1 MFSKSA
7 GRPETRGGARSF
19 TVSRPAHRQPTTTTS
34 RRLAAVVAGALLAAS
49 LAPLAAVP
57 ASAATAG
64 VGPIDQANGFPTW
77 YSDGTVKLQL
87 CYEAGMGCLSEP
99 PNPEAPVSYP
109 DNFPDEAFW
118 FAAAADVGTIGSY
131 EAALEAA
138 HANEAVIDGDQMG
151 FGRLRFRFENL
162 QPNKQYTITHP
173 YGVHTFTSTPDPQD
187 ASLGVINV
195 TLDEGCDPTATSACD
210 WAGVGASF
218 LGDYTTGSTATFLK
232 QDGAEAGTLGSIDT
246 ARTVTGAPSGNNFVQ
261 VVGPDAG
268 GPGVNTVTTNL
279 FTVQGLVAEGT
290 DGGPS
295 TPDLAAASD
304 SGRSSTDNI
313 TNVTAPTLTG
323 TLPAGTEGP
332 VELIVDSGAP
342 LAATVTGSTYSLTLA
357 SLAQGSHTVQAR
369 AGDLTSATLRFTV
382 DTAAPAVSV
391 VSPFPSSPSLDNTP
405 SLSFT
410 GESGAQF
417 ECQLLPT
424 NSTWDPTCS
433 SPKTWDAQANGS
445 YLFNVR
451 AKDAAGNVSPVAT
464 RPLQIGQ
471 TTPVAKAKLQD
482 FNSDGKADVVSRD
495 SSGRLWLYRG
505 TGTGGFQTKT
515 LAGTGWNGMTSIVS
529 PGDFSGDRK
538 ADIVARDSAGAL
550 WLYRG
555 DGAGRFAARTQIDSG
570 WSGMNAV
577 FGPGDFNSDGKIDL
591 MARDA
596 AGKLFLYFGN
606 GAGGVLG
613 SYQIGIGWNTM
624 NSIVAPGDFNGDG
637 KADLVARD
645 AAGNL
650 YLYPGN
656 GAFGFLGSKIK
667 IGNGW
672 SGMNTIAG
680 PGDFNGDRKADL
692 TARDS
697 SGRLFLFKGS
707 GTGGFLGKVQIG
719 SGWNIMNSIM

>member
-1 MFSKSA
+1 MFSKSVD
-7 GRPETRGGARSF
+7 RPETPDGARS
-19 TVSRPAHRQPTTTTS
+19 VKQSRPAHRQPTTTTS
-34 RRLAAVVAGALLAAS
+34 RRLAAVVAGALMAAS
-49 LAPLAAVP
+49 LAPLAAIPVN
-57 ASAATAG
+57 AATAG
-64 VGPIDQANGFPTW
+64 VGPVDEANGFPTW

-87 CYEAGMGCLSEP
+87 CYEAGRGCLVEP
-99 PNPEAPVSYP
+99 PNPNEPASYP

-118 FAAAADVGTIGSY
+118 FAAEASGGNLDLY

-138 HANEAVIDGDQMG
+138 HANEAVIDGDQQG
-151 FGRLRFRFENL
+151 FARLRFRLSNL
-162 QPNKQYTITHP
+162 VVGESYTIQHP
-173 YGVHTFTSTPDPQD
+173 YGSHTFD
-187 ASLGVINV
+187 AVDEEGAGVINETIDAGV
-195 TLDEGCDPTATSACD
+195 CTPSPADPCD
-210 WAGVGASF
+210 WAAVGAAF
-218 LGDYTTGSTATFLK
+218 LGDFGSGTTAAFLR
-232 QDGAEAGTLGSIDT
+232 QTNAPAGAIGDID
-246 ARTVTGAPSGNNFVQ
+246 APGTVTGAPSGLNAVT
-261 VVGPDAG
+261 VTGPDAG
-268 GPGVNTVTTNL
+268 GPGIDTLTVTE
-279 FTVQGLVAEGT
+279 FAVQGLIAEGT

-313 TNVTAPTLTG
+313 TNVTTPTVTG
-323 TLPAGTEGP
+323 TVPAGTEGP
-332 VELIVDSGAP
+332 VELIVDGGTP
-342 LAATVTGSTYSLTLA
+342 LAASVTGSTYSLTLA
-357 SLAQGSHTVQAR
+357 ALAQGSHTVQAR

-382 DTAAPAVSV
+382 DTTAPAVSV
-391 VSPFPSSPSLDNTP
+391 VAPFPSSPSLDNTP

-424 NSTWDPTCS
+424 NPEWDPTCA
-433 SPKTWDAQANGS
+433 SPKTWDAQVNGS

-451 AKDAAGNVSPVAT
+451 AKDAAGNVSPMAT
-464 RPLQIGQ
+464 RTVQIGQ
-471 TTPVAKAKLQD
+471 TAPVAKAKLQD
-482 FNSDGKADVVSRD
+482 FTSDGKADVVSRD

-505 TGTGGFQTKT
+505 NGTGGFSSQVQ
-515 LAGTGWNGMTSIVS
+515 AGSGWNGMTSIVS

-555 DGAGRFAARTQIDSG
+555 DGTGKFGARTQIDTG
-570 WSGMNAV
+570 WSGMTAI
-577 FGPGDFNSDGKIDL
+577 FGPGDFNSDGRIDL
-591 MARDA
+591 MARNA
-596 AGKLFLYFGN
+596 AGGLVLYLGN
-606 GAGGVLG
+606 GAGGFFG
-613 SYQIGIGWNTM
+613 SHPIGAGWNTM

-645 AAGNL
+645 AAGSLFL
-650 YLYPGN
+650 YSGN
-656 GAFGFLGSKIK
+656 GAYAFLGSKAK

-672 SGMNTIAG
+672 SGMNTIVG